1 MTPCR
6 FQTVALLPLA
16 ALAFLT
22 ACSSQGPPVRTSEQ
36 PKDSTPAISKAESA
50 GRDTV
55 RSQWIAILDHGD
67 KPGNAYE
74 LFVSDQS
81 IVQGKFHLL
90 DPRMPLDLESAGQSV
105 AIEDIKHTGKEL
117 TFSITLA
124 TGDGKYHDTLTIIL
138 LDNLVGKVGHKVGAK
153 VQSSQPNTVSQE
165 LTFVRCQ

>member
-1 MTPCR
+1 
-6 FQTVALLPLA
+6 
-16 ALAFLT
+16 
-22 ACSSQGPPVRTSEQ
+22 
-36 PKDSTPAISKAESA
+36 
-50 GRDTV
+50 
-55 RSQWIAILDHGD
+55 
-67 KPGNAYE
+67 
-74 LFVSDQS
+74 
-81 IVQGKFHLL
+81 
-90 DPRMPLDLESAGQSV
+90 MPLDLESAGQSV